1 VVAALA
7 RYLPEASV
15 SGVAAGLHLVA
26 RLPADVD
33 DVAVVDQARTV
44 GLAPLALSAL
54 YARGGP
60 SGLVLGYAAHTPD
73 ELTTAIRQLATII
86 HTESHR

>member
-1 VVAALA
+1 VVERA
-7 RYLPEASV
+7 RA
-15 SGVAAGLHLVA
+15 
-26 RLPADVD
+26 
-33 DVAVVDQARTV
+33 V

-73 ELTTAIRQLATII
+73 ELTTAIRQLAAII
-86 HTESHR
+86 HNG

>member
-1 VVAALA
+1 
-7 RYLPEASV
+7 
-15 SGVAAGLHLVA
+15 VAAGLHLVA
-26 RLPADVD
+26 RLPSDVD
-33 DVAVVDQARTV
+33 DVAVVEKARTT

-73 ELTTAIRQLATII
+73 ELTAAIRQLAAII
-86 HTESHR
+86 HNGR